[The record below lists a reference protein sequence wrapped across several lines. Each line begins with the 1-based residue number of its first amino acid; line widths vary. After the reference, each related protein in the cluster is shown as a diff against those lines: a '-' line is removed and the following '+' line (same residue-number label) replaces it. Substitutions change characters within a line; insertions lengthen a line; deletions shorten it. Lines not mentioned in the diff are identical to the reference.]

1 MTLNT
6 LDPLA
11 MNSTKQFSKERAK
24 PGLQK
29 IANKFRFL
37 WNQSGRGPQPSSSP
51 FLPGRQDLPPPSATG
66 AIASQEVRL
75 Y

>member
-24 PGLQK
+24 PAPLK
-29 IANKFRFL
+29 IVNKFNFL
-37 WNQSGRGPQPSSSP
+37 WNRSRRGSPAAPSP
-51 FLPGRQDLPPPSATG
+51 FLPGRQDLPPASATG